1 MKRDDSTL
9 AKNYRL
15 VSVLPCVSKIFGK
28 TMQKQIFQYIE
39 KFLSPLLLCGYGKG
53 FSTHIALL
61 GLVEKWKALLDKK
74 GYSYQFSPKE

>member
-1 MKRDDSTL
+1 
-9 AKNYRL
+9 
-15 VSVLPCVSKIFGK
+15 
-28 TMQKQIFQYIE
+28 MQKQLFQYIE